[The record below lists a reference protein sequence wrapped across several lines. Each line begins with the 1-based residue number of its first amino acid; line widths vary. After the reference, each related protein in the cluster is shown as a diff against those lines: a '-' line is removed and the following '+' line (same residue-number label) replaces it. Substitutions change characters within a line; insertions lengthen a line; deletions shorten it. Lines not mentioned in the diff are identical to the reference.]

1 MSFQRVRYLSI
12 FSFGFSVLL
21 AVAGGIFAYL
31 VSPLRDATFQ
41 PSSANAGS
49 LLPWMRGMTEN
60 YWILGANI
68 LAILLSTN
76 ITLILWQ
83 KSARNQSRLF
93 HFIVIICV
101 WLGIFILLWIA
112 FMGYLMS
119 QWLID

>member
-60 YWILGANI
+60 YWFLGANI
-68 LAILLSTN
+68 LAFLLSTN

-83 KSARNQSRLF
+83 KSVRNHNRLF

-101 WLGIFILLWIA
+101 WVGLFILLWIA
-112 FMGYLMS
+112 FTGYLLS

>member
-1 MSFQRVRYLSI
+1 MSLQRIGYLSI

-21 AVAGGIFAYL
+21 VVAGGIFAYL
-31 VSPLRDATFQ
+31 VSPLRDVTFQ
-41 PSSANAGS
+41 PNSANAGS
-49 LLPWMRGMTEN
+49 LLPWMQGMSEN
-60 YWILGANI
+60 HWVLGANI

-83 KSARNQSRLF
+83 KSAINHNRLF

-101 WLGIFILLWIA
+101 WVGLFILLWIA